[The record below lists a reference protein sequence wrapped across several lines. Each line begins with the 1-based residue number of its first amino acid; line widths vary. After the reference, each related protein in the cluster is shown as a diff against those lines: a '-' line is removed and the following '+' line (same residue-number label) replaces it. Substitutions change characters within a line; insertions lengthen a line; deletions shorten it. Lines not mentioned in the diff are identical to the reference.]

1 MSATIDYNK
10 IVLQMASS
18 DWQVREAARKILEQ
32 GGKASLSAMKQA
44 YAHADWRVRRECLSF
59 MDHFADQT
67 CVKLMAKALKD
78 PNESVRRSALHSLHC
93 DRCKPAPLTFD
104 MVPELLDVAQ
114 HDRSPRIRRNALG
127 LLQNKKPDA
136 RIVPVMQAILAA
148 EKDEHVRRHATLAL
162 ERHQLAEPQ

>member
-10 IVLQMASS
+10 LVIQLASS
-18 DWQVREAARKILEQ
+18 DWQVRDATRKILEQ
-32 GGKASLSAMKQA
+32 GGKATLSAMKQA
-44 YAHADWRVRRECLSF
+44 YAHPNWRVRRECLAF

-136 RIVPVMQAILAA
+136 RIVPVMQAILAV
-148 EKDEHVRRHATLAL
+148 EKDERLRTHAQIVL
-162 ERHQLAEPQ
+162 ERQRAR